1 MYRDLFLNRRNA
13 LAGGA
18 AALVG
23 LAASGA
29 NTAMASVRTG
39 GGVAGGG
46 LVDFGA
52 STAQFS
58 VLASRFQDDET
69 DDLFVIGSVI
79 WADAAGFTL
88 TSAKLLTYGPDPID
102 AERGRIITGY
112 FTRSDNDNTHA
123 FRMRLVEASGP
134 GEGKDQ
140 VELLVGGAVE
150 MNAEFPDLIEA
161 DAMINIKSE
170 ISIGDIQLIEFDFTI
185 DNGTPT

>member
-23 LAASGA
+23 LAASAA
-29 NTAMASVRTG
+29 NTALASVRTG

-58 VLASRFQDDET
+58 VFASRFQDDET

-88 TSAKLLTYGPDPID
+88 TSAKLLTYGPDPD
-102 AERGRIITGY
+102 DDKSRILTGY

-123 FRMRLVEASGP
+123 FRMRLVEAGGP
-134 GEGKDQ
+134 GEGTDQ

-150 MNAEFPDLIEA
+150 MNAEFPDLSEI
-161 DAMINIKSE
+161 DAMINVKSE
-170 ISIGDIQLIEFDFTI
+170 ISVGDIQLIDFDFTI
-185 DNGTPT
+185 DNATPT